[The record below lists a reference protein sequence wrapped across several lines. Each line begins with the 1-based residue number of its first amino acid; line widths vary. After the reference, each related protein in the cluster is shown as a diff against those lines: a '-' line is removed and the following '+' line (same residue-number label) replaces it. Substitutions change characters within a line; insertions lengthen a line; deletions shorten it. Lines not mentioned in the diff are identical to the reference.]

1 MTSFQLST
9 SKHGAVG
16 HYPISTPLKPLTS
29 MSSDKE
35 DKMVPVLS
43 SSKNVPHRP
52 EDRASNLQDRDQSS
66 ASAQH
71 SVSGSTLSETVIPS
85 IPGGRG
91 HLRYQ
96 SDFSRALDNQP
107 TFDGGY
113 SYHTSEPLVQYTPTV
128 FKTERDES
136 VTQRE
141 EGVKSSQDQCS
152 GPTKEIDPPLMVTEL
167 PHRGLMLPIG
177 LFEPVNMQKDT
188 PTSPELLHLSSMD
201 NLDLSYYLQT
211 LRTVCDC
218 DGFNPSEPCPLHGR
232 GHHSLKRWANDLLD
246 AHTLY

>member
-1 MTSFQLST
+1 MKTKRFRCCRLPRMFHT
-9 SKHGAVG
+9 
-16 HYPISTPLKPLTS
+16 
-29 MSSDKE
+29 
-35 DKMVPVLS
+35 
-43 SSKNVPHRP
+43 NP

-71 SVSGSTLSETVIPS
+71 SVSGSTLSETVVPS
-85 IPGGRG
+85 IPRGRG

-128 FKTERDES
+128 DKTERDES

-141 EGVKSSQDQCS
+141 EGAKSSQDQFADPS
-152 GPTKEIDPPLMVTEL
+152 EEIDPALMVTEL
-167 PHRGLMLPIG
+167 PHRGIMLPAD
-177 LFEPVNMQKDT
+177 LFEPAKMQYEDI
-188 PTSPELLHLSSMD
+188 PAEPELLHLSSMD

-246 AHTLY
+246 AHTLYWKNRLCTPTRKLTHLYRSHFNTK